1 MAKEIWG
8 YARVST
14 KEQNLARQITELRKF
29 VPQKENIY
37 TDQKSGKDFDRTEYK
52 ALKAVVRAGDEL
64 YVKSLDRF
72 GRNKRL
78 IKDELQWF
86 RDKGV
91 LIHIIDFPQTMVEV
105 KDKQQRD
112 MLDLA
117 TNIMIEILSYMAEVE
132 RNNIRA
138 RQAEG
143 IRVWKETKTT
153 KTGRPYGRPRKEIPS
168 NWNKVY
174 DLWKSKQIKSKEA
187 WLLLKVSRNTFY
199 KLVKEYEASPKQFSS
214 N

>member
-52 ALKAVVRAGDEL
+52 ALKAVVRSGDEL

-72 GRNKRL
+72 GRNKNL

-91 LIHIIDFPQTMVEV
+91 LIHIIDFPQTMVKV

-199 KLVKEYEASPKQFSS
+199 KLVKEYEASLD
-214 N
+214 

>member
-14 KEQNLARQITELRKF
+14 KEQNLARQISELQKYISK
-29 VPQKENIY
+29 KENIY
-37 TDQKSGKDFDRTEYK
+37 TDQQSGKDFDRKEYK
-52 ALKAVVRAGDEL
+52 ALKAIVRTGDEL

-91 LIHIIDFPQTMVEV
+91 LIHIIDFPQTMIEI
-105 KDKQQRD
+105 KDERQRD
-112 MLDLA
+112 ILDLV
-117 TNIMIEILSYMAEVE
+117 TNIVIEILSYMAEEE
-132 RNNIRA
+132 RKSIRA

-143 IRVWKETKTT
+143 IRIWKETKTT

-174 DLWKSKQIKSKEA
+174 ELWKNKKIKSKEA
-187 WLLLKVSRNTFY
+187 WMLLKVSRNTFY
-199 KLVKEYEASPKQFSS
+199 RLVKEYEAGLGK
-214 N
+214 

>member
-14 KEQNLARQITELRKF
+14 KDQNLARQITELRQY
-29 VPQKENIY
+29 VPKKENIY
-37 TDQKSGKDFDRTEYK
+37 TDQQSGKDFDRSDYK
-52 ALKAVVRAGDEL
+52 ELKAVVRAGDEL

-91 LIHIIDFPQTMVEV
+91 LIHIIDFPQTMIEV
-105 KDKQQRD
+105 KDEQQRD
-112 MLDLA
+112 ILDLV
-117 TNIMIEILSYMAEVE
+117 TNIVIEILSYMAEEE
-132 RNNIRA
+132 RKSIRA

-153 KTGRPYGRPRKEIPS
+153 KTGRPYGRPQKEIPS

-174 DLWKSKQIKSKEA
+174 DLWKNKQIKSKEA

-199 KLVKEYEASPKQFSS
+199 RLVKEYEE
-214 N
+214 NLN

>member
-14 KEQNLARQITELRKF
+14 KEQNLARQITELRQY
-29 VPQKENIY
+29 VPKKENIY
-37 TDQKSGKDFDRTEYK
+37 TDQQSGKDFDRSDYK
-52 ALKAVVRAGDEL
+52 ELKGKVRAGDEL

-91 LIHIIDFPQTMVEV
+91 LIHIIDFPQTMIEV
-105 KDKQQRD
+105 KDERQRD
-112 MLDLA
+112 ILDLV
-117 TNIMIEILSYMAEVE
+117 TNIVIEILSYMAEEE
-132 RNNIRA
+132 RKNIRA

-143 IRVWKETKTT
+143 IRLWKETKTT

-174 DLWKSKQIKSKEA
+174 DLWKNKQIKSKEA

-199 KLVKEYEASPKQFSS
+199 RLVKEYEE
-214 N
+214 NLD

>member
-1 MAKEIWG
+1 
-8 YARVST
+8 
-14 KEQNLARQITELRKF
+14 
-29 VPQKENIY
+29 
-37 TDQKSGKDFDRTEYK
+37 
-52 ALKAVVRAGDEL
+52 
-64 YVKSLDRF
+64 
-72 GRNKRL
+72 
-78 IKDELQWF
+78 
-86 RDKGV
+86 
-91 LIHIIDFPQTMVEV
+91 
-105 KDKQQRD
+105 
-112 MLDLA
+112 
-117 TNIMIEILSYMAEVE
+117 MAEVE

-199 KLVKEYEASPKQFSS
+199 KLVKEYEARFD
-214 N
+214 